1 MRCPRCGYSTFEFET
16 CPRCEGLFEGEKVS
30 ETTPDTLPKGGFWI
44 RFVAYAIDNLLIFIG
59 TVFLAFVT
67 GLATGLGGITTSM
80 GSEDVEQLATAFGFF
95 IGMFTGLFYFTFFV
109 GWCGQTPGKRLC
121 KLKVIQ
127 KTGEPMT
134 YGRALLRYLAYIVS
148 FIIAGL
154 GFLMIA
160 VDRKKRGL
168 HDLIAGTLVV
178 KTG

>member
-1 MRCPRCGYSTFEFET
+1 VAFTVDILLIGIFPYAA
-16 CPRCEGLFEGEKVS
+16 
-30 ETTPDTLPKGGFWI
+30 
-44 RFVAYAIDNLLIFIG
+44 FVA
-59 TVFLAFVT
+59 
-67 GLATGLGGITTSM
+67 GLVADKLGFTDLMDT
-80 GSEDVEQLATAFGFF
+80 ENLATAFEY
-95 IGMFTGLFYFTFFV
+95 FTFMLPLFYFTFFV

-127 KTGEPMT
+127 KNGEPVT
-134 YGRALLRYLAYIVS
+134 YGRAFLRYLAYVVS
-148 FIIAGL
+148 FMIAGL